1 MADPAA
7 IRAVAFYLPV
17 VVVGATV
24 AVTRPDRRRGGAA
37 LLAGLWNLTALL
49 AVNVVAVRAG
59 WWHFGTAGGE
69 LAGVPVDLLIGW
81 ALLWGALP
89 ALLPLAVPA
98 PAVVAGLVWADLLL
112 MPLGAPVVVLAD
124 GWLAGEVVAVAAALV
139 PGLVLARLTIRRR
152 LLAARVGLQLVL
164 FTALIGG
171 VAMVALDQATG
182 AIPALPDA
190 RRPLVQLTLQ
200 FVVLVALPAL
210 AAMGELARRGGG
222 TPFPYDPPVRLVTT
236 GPYAYVANPM
246 QLSMTVV
253 LVVAGAALASWP
265 VVLLAIVGAAFSAG
279 IAGWHES
286 TELDERFGGA
296 WQDYR
301 RHVRAWRPRWRPW
314 AGASAKLYVA
324 PGCDPCQGLGRW
336 MAQRRPAGLE
346 IRPATESPRPLKR
359 LGYAGAGG
367 YEASGVAAFAR
378 ALEHLHL
385 GWALLAWFLLLP
397 GIGRFVQLVVDAA
410 GGGPLAVPV
419 GVRHGE
425 RFVRQPCGDD
435 PPLAG
440 AVRRLP

>member
-1 MADPAA
+1 MADPAVV
-7 IRAVAFYLPV
+7 RALAFYLPV
-17 VVVGATV
+17 LVVGATV
-24 AVTRPDRRRGGAA
+24 ALTRPDRRRGGAA
-37 LLAGLWNLTALL
+37 LLAGLWNVTALL

-59 WWHFGTAGGE
+59 WWHFNTAGGE

-89 ALLPLAVPA
+89 ALLPLEVPA
-98 PAVVAGLVWADLLL
+98 PAVVAGLAWADLLL

-124 GWLAGEVVAVAAALV
+124 GWLAGEAVAVAAALV

-152 LLAARVGLQLVL
+152 LLALRVVLQFVL

-171 VAMVALDQATG
+171 VAMVALDQTTG

-190 RRPLVQLTLQ
+190 RRPLVQLGLQ
-200 FVVLVALPAL
+200 FVVALALPAL

-222 TPFPYDPPVRLVTT
+222 TPFPYDPPARLVTT

-253 LVVAGAALASWP
+253 LVAVGAVLASWA
-265 VVLLAIVGAAFSAG
+265 VVLLAVVGAAFAAG

-286 TELDERFGGA
+286 TELDERFGGP
-296 WQDYR
+296 WRDYR
-301 RHVRAWRPRWRPW
+301 GQVRVWRPRWRPW
-314 AGASAKLYVA
+314 TGESAVLYIA
-324 PGCDPCQGLGRW
+324 PGCDPCRGVGRW
-336 MAQRRPAGLE
+336 ITERRPAGLE
-346 IRPATESPRPLKR
+346 IRLATDAPRPLRR
-359 LGYAGAGG
+359 LGYSGPDG

-385 GWALLAWFLLLP
+385 GWAVLAWFLLLP

-410 GGGPLAVPV
+410 GGGPLTVPV
-419 GVRHGE
+419 
-425 RFVRQPCGDD
+425 
-435 PPLAG
+435 ATT
-440 AVRRLP
+440 RRA